1 MTERKLKLYE
11 TTEALTAIDDE
22 LVENGGELTPEIEAN
37 LRGLKQRR
45 EDLAE
50 WIVTIAN
57 EKRAQAD
64 GLKILIKDL
73 QAKVKSRT
81 KHADSLERYLLA
93 EMQMLGDKGKEIG
106 TQLYTIK
113 RARVGRPQIDVAGD
127 IAVELLDDK
136 FVRVVPEKRELDKNA
151 VYDWLKETDGIPKE
165 IGQFKVGDFNVTTR
179 ERLSV
184 R

>member
-1 MTERKLKLYE
+1 LWE
-11 TTEALTAIDDE
+11 TTEALTEIGEE
-22 LVENGGELTPEIEAN
+22 LDENGGDLTPEIETK
-37 LRGLKQRR
+37 LRDLNQRR

-50 WIVTIAN
+50 WIITIAN

-81 KHADSLERYLLA
+81 NHADSLERYLLA
-93 EMQMLGDKGKEIG
+93 EMQMLGDKGKVLG

-113 RARVGRPQIDVAGD
+113 RARVGRPQIDVAEN
-127 IAVELLDDK
+127 ISVELLHDD

-151 VYDWLKETDGIPKE
+151 VYDWLKETDGIPDG

-184 R
+184 S